1 MAVFEVTSRVTRRSL
16 MNKSKDQLASRVL
29 ELMDLLDRERA
40 RRESEVAALQ
50 ADKARLDFLDRCN
63 AALNAHYGTNYGWEL
78 ILSHN
83 ITRLLLGEF
92 WAGEPR
98 GLDLN
103 DAAGGH
109 AKLPSCRAAIDAKMP
124 KRTRDADL
132 PAVVSAHA

>member
-1 MAVFEVTSRVTRRSL
+1 MADLSISKPDLKGLLSL
-16 MNKSKDQLASRVL
+16 EKRELARRVL
-29 ELMDLLDRERA
+29 ELHDELVRERA
-40 RRESEVAALQ
+40 RRETEVADLQ
-50 ADKARLDFLDRCN
+50 ADKARLDFLDACN
-63 AALNAHYGTNYGWEL
+63 AALNAHYGTSYGWEL

-109 AKLPSCRAAIDAKMP
+109 AKLPSCRAAIDSKMP
-124 KRTRDADL
+124 SRTRDASL
-132 PAVVSAHA
+132 PQVGSFHG